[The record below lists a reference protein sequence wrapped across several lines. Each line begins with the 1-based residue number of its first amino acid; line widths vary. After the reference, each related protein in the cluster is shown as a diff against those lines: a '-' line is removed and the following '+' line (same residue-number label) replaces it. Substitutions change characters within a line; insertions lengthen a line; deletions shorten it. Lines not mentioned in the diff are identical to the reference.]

1 MNTCPLARR
10 AEGVPGLELG
20 GVTHGGRSQWAG
32 PGDDAQHIVVGRGGI
47 AWSIALA
54 QVLVCP

>member
-1 MNTCPLARR
+1 MISRKGIRCDEYVPSILLARR

-47 AWSIALA
+47 A
-54 QVLVCP
+54 